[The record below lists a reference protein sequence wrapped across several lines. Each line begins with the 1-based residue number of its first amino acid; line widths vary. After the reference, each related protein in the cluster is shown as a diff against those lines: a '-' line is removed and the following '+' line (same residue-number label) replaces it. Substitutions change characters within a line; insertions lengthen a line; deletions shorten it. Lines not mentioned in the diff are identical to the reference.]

1 MGENNK
7 EKKFLKIS
15 TTTFRNIMN
24 ELVDDYDRQNISTI
38 LITRDN
44 VFPFLVDKLKE
55 RGLADEKV

>member
-1 MGENNK
+1 MGEDNK
-7 EKKFLKIS
+7 QKECLKIS

-38 LITRDN
+38 VITRDN

-55 RGLADEKV
+55 RGI